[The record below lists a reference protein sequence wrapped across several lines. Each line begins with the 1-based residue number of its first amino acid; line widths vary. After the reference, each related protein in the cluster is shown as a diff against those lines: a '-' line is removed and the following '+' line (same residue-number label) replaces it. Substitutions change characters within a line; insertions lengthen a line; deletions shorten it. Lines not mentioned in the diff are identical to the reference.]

1 MRTRKQL
8 DVYIDESV
16 NFAPFSSFNR
26 IYSVS
31 FVFAELSEEVEQQ
44 KALLLYIKDFY
55 ARKVRLF
62 SKDAWRL
69 LFLRETAKA
78 QSFLRLYSK

>member
-8 DVYIDESV
+8 DVCIDESV

-31 FVFAELSEEVEQQ
+31 FVFAESSEEVEQQ
-44 KALLLYIKDFY
+44 KALLLYAKDFY
-55 ARKVRLF
+55 ARKSQIIFKGRLNEASF
-62 SKDAWRL
+62 S
-69 LFLRETAKA
+69 
-78 QSFLRLYSK
+78 